1 VAFDLNAREYP
12 RFETILDK
20 GAAAIGQA
28 L

>member
-1 VAFDLNAREYP
+1 MPREYP
-12 RFETILDK
+12 RLETILDK